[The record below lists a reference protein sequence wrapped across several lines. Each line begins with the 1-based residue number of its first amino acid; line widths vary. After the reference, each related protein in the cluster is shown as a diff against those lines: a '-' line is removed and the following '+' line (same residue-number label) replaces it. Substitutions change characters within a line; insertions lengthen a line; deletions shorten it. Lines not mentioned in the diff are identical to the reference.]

1 MNTNHQDNQT
11 NKSKK
16 IAGAILTASLLSVS
30 IGSTSFAAAFAD
42 LKDTPDH
49 QKITS
54 LNSQKIINGVSD
66 TSFAPAASLTQ
77 AQALQMIVK
86 AFKLNTLPQSDA
98 LESFAQLFPKVKEDA
113 WYSTSFGYAHQAG
126 LDIPKSVDPNAKI
139 TREQYID
146 YVMTA
151 MQVVGKMP
159 ATDVVAQDIKDKDKL
174 DANYLDSVQL
184 ALVFKIISLDS
195 NGNFNP
201 KQDIN
206 RADAAVSMYNALDY
220 LKKNKTGGKTTIDV
234 LPGEKPTTTNGN
246 NASSSY
252 AAPANGKF
260 FLTEGVQKAV
270 EEHAADQDAQY
281 FVAINLFSKGTPLK
295 SDSAQAKAELKR
307 LKALGYNVDYNTAW
321 TYEGNLQKVNYTYLA
336 GYLTAAQLKQ
346 FKADTNYGYSFDFA
360 NNGDGSAVNA
370 KNGAINGSTNGA
382 TGDGITSTG
391 IAAGSYAPADN
402 GKTLLM
408 YDIEQAIKEHAS
420 DKNAKYFVAIDL
432 FKSGSPIEPN
442 STEAQA
448 ELQRLKSLGY
458 DVANAK
464 AWTYQGQLEKV
475 DYAYLSGYFT
485 ADQLK
490 SFQTSPS
497 YGYSIHFAANGDG
510 SGAPAKDG
518 AINSFNNTSGIAF

>member
-1 MNTNHQDNQT
+1 MNTNHQGNQT

-98 LESFAQLFPKVKEDA
+98 LQSFDQLFPKVKEDA

-126 LDIPKSVDPNAKI
+126 LDIAKSVDPNAKI

-220 LKKNKTGGKTTIDV
+220 LKKNKTGGEATIDV
-234 LPGEKPTTTNGN
+234 LPGEKPTN
-246 NASSSY
+246 
-252 AAPANGKF
+252 
-260 FLTEGVQKAV
+260 
-270 EEHAADQDAQY
+270 
-281 FVAINLFSKGTPLK
+281 
-295 SDSAQAKAELKR
+295 SDS
-307 LKALGYNVDYNTAW
+307 NSPT
-321 TYEGNLQKVNYTYLA
+321 
-336 GYLTAAQLKQ
+336 
-346 FKADTNYGYSFDFA
+346 
-360 NNGDGSAVNA
+360 
-370 KNGAINGSTNGA
+370 
-382 TGDGITSTG
+382 TGDKGITSTG

-420 DKNAKYFVAIDL
+420 DKNSKYFVAIDL

-485 ADQLK
+485 ADQLQN
-490 SFQTSPS
+490 FPTSPT

-510 SGAPAKDG
+510 SGVPAKDG